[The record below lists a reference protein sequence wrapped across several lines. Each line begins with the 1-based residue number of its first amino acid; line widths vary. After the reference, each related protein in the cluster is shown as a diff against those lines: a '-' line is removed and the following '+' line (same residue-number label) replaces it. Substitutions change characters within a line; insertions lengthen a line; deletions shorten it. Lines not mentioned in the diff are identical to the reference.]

1 MTRSHRIISHSVAV
15 GIGAAIAAGGFS
27 RHGSTAATP
36 LEKVSAISRAASE
49 PGSSRPREGA
59 KWTLKKEDYQTA
71 WNAVLTRKL
80 ARRDRMELQK
90 RILAQWAEVDLKSA
104 LDAAIKEAW
113 DGGGGNIGGTYYFPT
128 SLLDAFSQVFSD
140 RPLDAWELIQSGRYG
155 MASELLRKQWV
166 TSVSKSDGLLVASM
180 LGSLSADLQ
189 KQAIA
194 GIVQGVETS
203 EEREAVVARIIGLA
217 GEDHDDWIRQAFNQL
232 PGGGDPAELRKRWSS
247 LPDGTARKVAMIEW
261 GASLKKMK
269 DESLSAELEQIP
281 PDARGT
287 ASQVIM
293 SQLESTNP
301 GLLTMLDFAI
311 SAGQLEAVSKLSPS
325 AIADF
330 SERGLVKSEKLA
342 EWACNLPEGP
352 DTVEMYYKAV
362 GRYIR
367 DDLPRAR
374 EWLEAMPEG
383 SWQRENGLAEFS
395 QQALWRKND
404 PAASQW
410 ALDAITD
417 PAVKANAGKWRKDWE
432 TQKGASQ

>member
-1 MTRSHRIISHSVAV
+1 MKRSHRIISHSVAV
-15 GIGAAIAAGGFS
+15 GIGVAIAAAAGFS
-27 RHGSTAATP
+27 KHESSGEAPSGKAQA
-36 LEKVSAISRAASE
+36 VSRPTGG
-49 PGSSRPREGA
+49 PGASRPRQDVKRA
-59 KWTLKKEDYQTA
+59 LKKEDYQTA
-71 WNAVLTRKL
+71 WDAVRTRGLKRL
-80 ARRDRMELQK
+80 DRMTLQK
-90 RILAQWAEVDLKSA
+90 QILAKWAEVDLQGA
-104 LDAAIKEAW
+104 LDAAMDEAW
-113 DGGGGNIGGTYYFPT
+113 DESGEKIGANYYFPL
-128 SLLDAFSQVFSD
+128 SLLEAFSQAFSD
-140 RPLDAWELIQSGRYG
+140 RPLDAWTLIQSGRYG
-155 MASELLRKQWV
+155 VASELLRSQWV
-166 TSVSKSDGLLVASM
+166 TSVSKTDGPLVASV
-180 LGSLSADLQ
+180 LGSLSGDLQ
-189 KQAIA
+189 KQAIT
-194 GIVQGVETS
+194 GIVKGAKTT

-232 PGGGDPAELRKRWSS
+232 PGGDPAELRKRWSS
-247 LPDGTARKVAMIEW
+247 LPDGTARKVAMSEW
-261 GASLKKMK
+261 GASLKKLD

-281 PDARGT
+281 ADARER
-287 ASQVIM
+287 ASQEIM
-293 SQLESTNP
+293 SQLESDHP
-301 GLLTMLDFAI
+301 GLLSLLDFAI

-342 EWACNLPEGP
+342 EWACNLPESP

-417 PAVKANAGKWRKDWE
+417 PAIKANADKWRKDWE
-432 TQKGASQ
+432 KQKGETQ

>member
-1 MTRSHRIISHSVAV
+1 MRRSHRIISHSVAM
-15 GIGAAIAAGGFS
+15 GIGVAIAAAGFS
-27 RHGSTAATP
+27 KHESTGTVPAGKAP
-36 LEKVSAISRAASE
+36 AVSRSAGD
-49 PGSSRPREGA
+49 PGASRPRPDA
-59 KWTLKKEDYQTA
+59 KRALKKEDYQIA
-71 WNAVLTRKL
+71 WDAVRTRGLKRL
-80 ARRDRMELQK
+80 DRMTLQQQ
-90 RILAQWAEVDLKSA
+90 ILAKWAEVDLLGA
-104 LDAAIKEAW
+104 LDAAMNEAW
-113 DGGGGNIGGTYYFPT
+113 DEGGQKVGGTYYFPL
-128 SLLDAFSQVFSD
+128 SLLEAFSQAFSD
-140 RPLDAWELIQSGRYG
+140 RPLDAWALIQSGRYG
-155 MASELLRKQWV
+155 VASELLRNQWV
-166 TSVSKSDGLLVASM
+166 TSVSKTDGFLVASM
-180 LGSLSADLQ
+180 LASLSVDLQ
-189 KQAIA
+189 KQAIT
-194 GIVQGVETS
+194 GIVQGAKTS

-217 GEDHDDWIRQAFNQL
+217 GENHVDWIRQAFNQL

-261 GASLKKMK
+261 GASLKKMN

-281 PDARGT
+281 TDARERV
-287 ASQVIM
+287 SQVIM
-293 SQLESTNP
+293 SQLESDNP
-301 GLLTMLDFAI
+301 GLLTLLDFAI
-311 SAGQLEAVSKLSPS
+311 SAGQLEVVSKLSPS
-325 AIADF
+325 TIADF
-330 SERGLVKSEKLA
+330 SERGLVKSERLA

-417 PAVKANAGKWRKDWE
+417 PTVKANADKWRKDWE
-432 TQKGASQ
+432 KQKGGGK